1 MTEPTLQ
8 SLADELADLRA
19 RVAVLEARAPAV
31 ARQAAPVVAV
41 VHENPVEAAKQTV
54 AALFA
59 VALNQAELSE
69 DDAFQAFRE
78 LVHADRRG
86 TPLLDEEL
94 RAYKWRPLVQ
104 RAQQYLSKP
113 GDPKSFFVERCQPE
127 APGPQTEILKLYL
140 RAEKRMPPPITLRR
154 DPSVGGAWRLEASS
168 L

>member
-1 MTEPTLQ
+1 MTELTLDA
-8 SLADELADLRA
+8 LARELADLRA
-19 RVAVLEARAPAV
+19 RVAVLEARAPGV
-31 ARQAAPVVAV
+31 ARPIPPVSAPVQA
-41 VHENPVEAAKQTV
+41 NPIEAAKETV

-104 RAQQYLSKP
+104 RCLQYLSKP
-113 GDPKSFFVERCQPE
+113 EDPKSFFVERCQPE

-154 DPSVGGAWRLEASS
+154 DPSAGGAWRLEASS